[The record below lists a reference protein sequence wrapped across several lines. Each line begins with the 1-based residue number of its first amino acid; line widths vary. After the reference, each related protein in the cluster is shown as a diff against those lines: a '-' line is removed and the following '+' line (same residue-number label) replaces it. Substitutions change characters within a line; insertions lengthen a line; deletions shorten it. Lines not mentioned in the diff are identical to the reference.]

1 MCISFN
7 ANIEIQGNSRMIA
20 YRYTRFL
27 LPLKM
32 IGYCCIAIGSL
43 ASTGAAQTS
52 SGEQFLKVI
61 NDKSSSKTVLQLL
74 VRKFEH
80 REKKGPV
87 VTLHSMVHIADRS
100 FFETQQRLAESSDV
114 ILFEGT
120 KPPGAGALKYTL
132 QNSDS
137 TEARITLTKM
147 RLGTLGFVA
156 KKLEKRDGKIPLSF
170 SEMQERHNG
179 LRFLDILSKDGWGNE
194 FQFRIEPVAE
204 VDGGSKISSQG
215 IKPGDRLE
223 IISLGKDNRPGGE
236 GEDADMMLSN
246 QDLSLA
252 SNLFKYEAIQEKM
265 IQVARVLG
273 LAVQG
278 DVMVEKSPRWRS
290 SDLAIDQM
298 VGRFEAEGVSL
309 DPRSEG
315 FASFP
320 LGIVEPLLKVV
331 QATPHLKN
339 AGKMF
344 FLEFLEESG
353 PSHYQPSY
361 SSGPLKV
368 IVMDRNQ
375 VVIDDLN
382 EIIDK
387 EPEIKS
393 VGIVYGA
400 GHMPNL
406 EVRLKEMDYQEVSVE
421 WVDAIT
427 VQLPKNPI
435 DKVKMELAHNLFRK
449 TISFESKVE
458 QLMKRG
464 DAAGGGEASL
474 KEFQKAQVLFEESVK
489 KNPKDFDEKARL
501 ASCYDRIGLAYQ
513 TMGQLENAFEFFG
526 KGEKIRRSLVDRF
539 PKNMEGKRNLAWS
552 LARLGD
558 ISLEMGKPKKA
569 LGHFQE
575 GRGLYQLAADADPK
589 NAELKQIIEWYN
601 ERMSAAKSIE

>member
-1 MCISFN
+1 
-7 ANIEIQGNSRMIA
+7 MIA
-20 YRYTRFL
+20 YLYTRFI
-27 LPLKM
+27 LPSKI

-52 SGEQFLKVI
+52 SGEPFFKVI
-61 NDKSSSKTVLQLL
+61 NDKASSKTVLQLP

-87 VTLHSMVHIADRS
+87 VTLHSMIHIADRS

-120 KPPGAGALKYTL
+120 KPPGAGELKYSL

-156 KKLEKRDGKIPLSF
+156 EKLEKRDGKIPRSF
-170 SEMQERHNG
+170 SEMQERHKS

-252 SNLFKYEAIQEKM
+252 SNLLKYNALQEKM
-265 IQVARVLG
+265 IQVAQVLG
-273 LAVQG
+273 LAFQG
-278 DVMVEKSPRWRS
+278 DVMVEKRPRWRN

-298 VGRFEAEGVSL
+298 VERFEAEGVSL
-309 DPRSEG
+309 DQR

-320 LGIVEPLLKVV
+320 LEIVEPLLKVV
-331 QATPHLKN
+331 QATPSLKN

-344 FLEFLEESG
+344 FLEFLKESG
-353 PSHYQPSY
+353 PSHHQLSN
-361 SSGPLKV
+361 SSGLLKV

-393 VGIVYGA
+393 VGIVYGG
-400 GHMPNL
+400 GHMPNF

-435 DKVKMELAHNLFRK
+435 EKVKMELAQNLIRK
-449 TISFESKVE
+449 TISLESKVE
-458 QLMKRG
+458 QHMKRG

-501 ASCYDRIGLAYQ
+501 ASCYDRIGLTHQ
-513 TMGQLENAFEFFG
+513 TMGQLEEAFEIYG

-552 LARLGD
+552 LSRLGD
-558 ISLEMGKPKKA
+558 ISLELGQPKKA
-569 LGHFQE
+569 LGFFQE
-575 GRGLYQLAADADPK
+575 GRGIYQLAADADPK

-601 ERMSAAKSIE
+601 ERISEAKSIE

>member
-1 MCISFN
+1 
-7 ANIEIQGNSRMIA
+7 MIA

-27 LPLKM
+27 LPLKI
-32 IGYCCIAIGSL
+32 IGYCCIAIGLLS
-43 ASTGAAQTS
+43 STVAAQTS
-52 SGEQFLKVI
+52 SGEHFFKIV
-61 NDKSSSKTVLQLL
+61 NDKASNKTVLQLP

-87 VTLHSMVHIADRS
+87 VTLHSMFHIADRS

-120 KPPGAGALKYTL
+120 KPPGAGALKYSL

-156 KKLEKRDGKIPLSF
+156 EKLEKRDGKIPLSF
-170 SEMQERHNG
+170 AEMQERHKG

-194 FQFRIEPVAE
+194 FQFRIEAVTV

-252 SNLFKYEAIQEKM
+252 SNLFKYNALQEKT

-273 LAVQG
+273 LVFQG
-278 DVMVEKSPRWRS
+278 DVMVEKSPRWRI

-298 VGRFEAEGVSL
+298 VERFEAEGVSL
-309 DPRSEG
+309 DLRSEG

-339 AGKMF
+339 AGKMS

-353 PSHYQPSY
+353 PSHYQLSN
-361 SSGPLKV
+361 SSGLLKV

-393 VGIVYGA
+393 VGIVYGG
-400 GHMPNL
+400 GHMPNF

-435 DKVKMELAHNLFRK
+435 DKVKMELAQNLIRK
-449 TISFESKVE
+449 MISQGESKAE
-458 QLMKRG
+458 QHMKRG

-474 KEFQKAQVLFEESVK
+474 KEFQKAQVLFEESVI

-526 KGEKIRRSLVDRF
+526 KGEKIRRSLVARYPEDLLG
-539 PKNMEGKRNLAWS
+539 ERNLAWS
-552 LARLGD
+552 LARLAET
-558 ISLEMGKPKKA
+558 SRELGKSKQAVDFFK
-569 LGHFQE
+569 E
-575 GRGLYQLAADADPK
+575 GREIYRRSLAVDPK
-589 NAELKQIIEWYN
+589 NTEWQGVVAWYDEQIEFAKQKE
-601 ERMSAAKSIE
+601 